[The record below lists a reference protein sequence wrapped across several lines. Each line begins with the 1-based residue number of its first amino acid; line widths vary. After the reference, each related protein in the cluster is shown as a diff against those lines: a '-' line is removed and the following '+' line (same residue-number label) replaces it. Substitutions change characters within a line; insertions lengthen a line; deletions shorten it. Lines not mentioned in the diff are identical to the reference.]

1 MAYEVLMGLHY
12 LHGFKVVM
20 LDLKSPNVLL
30 AADGTAK
37 LADVGLARLMSVTS
51 LSHKIPTG
59 TWAWAA
65 PEALLGNKAS
75 SLPQAQAICHS
86 VLMSSAGKFCPMPA
100 VHDPVH
106 ALAPHS
112 EALIFSALSSAL
124 RFWTNPVQVNIKA
137 DMYSFGVLLWE
148 IITLERPLQRGNLRE
163 IM

>member
-1 MAYEVLMGLHY
+1 MINLSLTCRGKRVAYEVLMGLHY

-65 PEALLGNKAS
+65 PEALLGNKVS
-75 SLPQAQAICHS
+75 SLPQPPLIHAS
-86 VLMSSAGKFCPMPA
+86 DSNSSAVRSG
-100 VHDPVH
+100 
-106 ALAPHS
+106 
-112 EALIFSALSSAL
+112 
-124 RFWTNPVQVNIKA
+124 PVQQWRVQSGLP
-137 DMYSFGVLLWE
+137 M
-148 IITLERPLQRGNLRE
+148 
-163 IM
+163 

>member
-65 PEALLGNKAS
+65 PEALLGNKVTQPAS
-75 SLPQAQAICHS
+75 TAQLILASDSWI
-86 VLMSSAGKFCPMPA
+86 SSAVRSGPVLQWRVQSGLPM
-100 VHDPVH
+100 
-106 ALAPHS
+106 
-112 EALIFSALSSAL
+112 
-124 RFWTNPVQVNIKA
+124 
-137 DMYSFGVLLWE
+137 
-148 IITLERPLQRGNLRE
+148 
-163 IM
+163 

>member
-51 LSHKIPTG
+51 LSHRMPTG

-65 PEALLGNKAS
+65 PEALLGHKVRLLPWTSQVTS
-75 SLPQAQAICHS
+75 SSCFEKGVENPCQAALQAKNSPTGIIS
-86 VLMSSAGKFCPMPA
+86 PRSITS
-100 VHDPVH
+100 H
-106 ALAPHS
+106 APL
-112 EALIFSALSSAL
+112 AL
-124 RFWTNPVQVNIKA
+124 RCL
-137 DMYSFGVLLWE
+137 SG
-148 IITLERPLQRGNLRE
+148 LRS
-163 IM
+163 

>member
-1 MAYEVLMGLHY
+1 MGLHY

-65 PEALLGNKAS
+65 PEALLGNRVR
-75 SLPQAQAICHS
+75 SLLSPHDELPGCPHQACCQ
-86 VLMSSAGKFCPMPA
+86 VMTF
-100 VHDPVH
+100 
-106 ALAPHS
+106 
-112 EALIFSALSSAL
+112 LS
-124 RFWTNPVQVNIKA
+124 
-137 DMYSFGVLLWE
+137 
-148 IITLERPLQRGNLRE
+148 TL
-163 IM
+163 

>member
-1 MAYEVLMGLHY
+1 MLLCRGKRVAYEVLMGLHY

-65 PEALLGNKAS
+65 PEALLGNK
-75 SLPQAQAICHS
+75 
-86 VLMSSAGKFCPMPA
+86 VLRPA
-100 VHDPVH
+100 
-106 ALAPHS
+106 
-112 EALIFSALSSAL
+112 
-124 RFWTNPVQVNIKA
+124 
-137 DMYSFGVLLWE
+137 
-148 IITLERPLQRGNLRE
+148 PLQGSMSCFTHCRTAAVMLLLSKKAHSLQQNAKCAPSQP
-163 IM
+163 

>member
-1 MAYEVLMGLHY
+1 MISSFVGTACRGKRVAYEVLMGLHY

-65 PEALLGNKAS
+65 PEALLGNKVTS
-75 SLPQAQAICHS
+75 CCVRVGLDVPGKCCCCVLP
-86 VLMSSAGKFCPMPA
+86 
-100 VHDPVH
+100 
-106 ALAPHS
+106 
-112 EALIFSALSSAL
+112 SSAL
-124 RFWTNPVQVNIKA
+124 
-137 DMYSFGVLLWE
+137 
-148 IITLERPLQRGNLRE
+148 
-163 IM
+163 

>member
-51 LSHKIPTG
+51 LSHRMPTG

-65 PEALLGNKAS
+65 PEALLGNKVRLLPWTS
-75 SLPQAQAICHS
+75 QVTVTSLSCFEKGVENPRQA
-86 VLMSSAGKFCPMPA
+86 A
-100 VHDPVH
+100 VQP
-106 ALAPHS
+106 
-112 EALIFSALSSAL
+112 LSSCPASKEL
-124 RFWTNPVQVNIKA
+124 PHRDHFAPQH
-137 DMYSFGVLLWE
+137 
-148 IITLERPLQRGNLRE
+148 P
-163 IM
+163 